1 MPTARKHASRIFAV
15 ASLTLVLHAPP
26 SLARDSDAD
35 QRALGSLVDAE
46 LAFAADGW
54 QRGVRESF
62 LEHFAPDGIAFEPA
76 PVRLHDAWRARAAPA
91 DPLAFRLQWKP
102 AQAAV
107 SRSHDFGYST
117 GPFTAWNAAR
127 PDAKRHGV
135 FFSVWQRDARA
146 VWKVILDIGVATPAA
161 IDFATLGASPR
172 PHGVRRANPRMQAD
186 RLLKAE
192 ANGFGAGA
200 SGLTPASYARL
211 LADDVRL
218 HRNAREPLASRAAVA
233 RDAAYR
239 MRRVVWTP
247 QDVRIAPSGDMAVT
261 YGAYRETDRASA
273 VHEGSYAH
281 LWIRDAAGD
290 WRLAYDIALA
300 AE

>member
-1 MPTARKHASRIFAV
+1 MPTARSDASRILAIAFV
-15 ASLTLVLHAPP
+15 TLVVHAPV
-26 SLARDSDAD
+26 SLAHGPDAD
-35 QRALGSLVDAE
+35 ESALGSLVDAE

-54 QRGVRESF
+54 QRGVREAF
-62 LEHFAPDGIAFEPA
+62 LAHFAADGIAFEPA
-76 PVRLHDAWRARAAPA
+76 PVRLRDAWRARPAPA
-91 DPLAFRLQWKP
+91 DPLAFRLEWKP

-107 SRSHDFGYST
+107 SRGHDFGYTT
-117 GPFTAWNAAR
+117 GPFTAWSAAR

-135 FFSVWQRDARA
+135 FFSVWQRDAHA
-146 VWKVILDIGVATPAA
+146 AWKVLLDIGVATPVPV
-161 IDFATLGASPR
+161 DFAALGASPR
-172 PHGVRRANPRMQAD
+172 PHGVRRGNPRLQAD

-200 SGLTPASYARL
+200 AGLTPASYARL

-218 HRNAREPLASRAAVA
+218 HRNARGPLASRAAVA

-247 QDVRIAPSGDMAVT
+247 QDVRIAPSCDMAVT

-273 VHEGSYAH
+273 VHDGSYAH